1 MRKTLV
7 LLVCIGMYWYV
18 SRMYS
23 YVSVCSVCY
32 SYVTRMYSCGVLVMI
47 VSQHP
52 PPFLF
57 DGKSRTTRIIAW
69 EFAQLST
76 LVKMRTCDW
85 LSVNPRGNTGSRRR
99 SKNNLRGITMGIG
112 PV

>member
-7 LLVCIGMYWYV
+7 LLVCIGMYPYVSRMYPCV

-47 VSQHP
+47 
-52 PPFLF
+52 
-57 DGKSRTTRIIAW
+57 
-69 EFAQLST
+69 
-76 LVKMRTCDW
+76 
-85 LSVNPRGNTGSRRR
+85 
-99 SKNNLRGITMGIG
+99 SKNRQTE
-112 PV
+112 